1 MDLLYNIT
9 GLQLGYDWVI
19 CYSGR
24 HWSHKGWCALKAS
37 HIFGVAFFFIGLMP
51 DQDILAQLD
60 DVAMLQ
66 KHLSLDKLSI
76 HRVIHLVMRIFS
88 LKLKIFSYKM
98 LGIDFFTLLLEV
110 KS

>member
-9 GLQLGYDWVI
+9 GLQFRYDWTI
-19 CYSGR
+19 CYNSRVAFLHR

-37 HIFGVAFFFIGLMP
+37 HIFGVAFFIIGLMP

-66 KHLSLDKLSI
+66 KHLTLDKLSI

-88 LKLKIFSYKM
+88 LKLKIFSY
-98 LGIDFFTLLLEV
+98 GCTSIGV
-110 KS
+110 

>member
-1 MDLLYNIT
+1 M
-9 GLQLGYDWVI
+9 LQYCSRVAFLH
-19 CYSGR
+19 R

-60 DVAMLQ
+60 DVAVLQ

-76 HRVIHLVMRIFS
+76 HLVNHLVMRIFS
-88 LKLKIFSYKM
+88 LKSNIFSYK
-98 LGIDFFTLLLEV
+98 LVPLH
-110 KS
+110 